1 MQGMARIGF
10 AGLGKMGLAM
20 LARLA
25 AARDDVTAWNRSPA
39 PLQQAQRWGVRP
51 AADFAALVGACDTIL
66 CAFANARVLDTLLQR
81 DGAHLGV
88 DVAGKTIIQLGTTA
102 PESSA
107 ALAGAVV
114 HMGGR
119 YIEAPVSGS
128 RIPAEKGR
136 LVAMI
141 GARDAADFE
150 YAEAILPIFAHHLV
164 RCGAPP
170 RAMQMKLAVNCH
182 VIAVAS
188 ALAEAWHLAKTLGLD
203 GKILRA
209 VLNAGPMAS
218 DFSRGKL
225 GKLLAQDWSAQ
236 ASINDVLM
244 NADLVLGMARGAG
257 INLPVAAAC
266 RTLLASAQQRGAG
279 DADVIAILHNDAM

>member
-119 YIEAPVSGS
+119 YIEAPVMVF
-128 RIPAEKGR
+128 GR
-136 LVAMI
+136 S
-141 GARDAADFE
+141 E
-150 YAEAILPIFAHHLV
+150 
-164 RCGAPP
+164 
-170 RAMQMKLAVNCH
+170 
-182 VIAVAS
+182 
-188 ALAEAWHLAKTLGLD
+188 
-203 GKILRA
+203 
-209 VLNAGPMAS
+209 
-218 DFSRGKL
+218 
-225 GKLLAQDWSAQ
+225 
-236 ASINDVLM
+236 
-244 NADLVLGMARGAG
+244 
-257 INLPVAAAC
+257 
-266 RTLLASAQQRGAG
+266 
-279 DADVIAILHNDAM
+279 

>member
-1 MQGMARIGF
+1 MRTAPRIGF

-20 LARLA
+20 LSRLA
-25 AARDDVTAWNRSPA
+25 AAQPGVAAWNRSPG
-39 PLQQAQRWGVRP
+39 PLRAAQQWGAHP
-51 AADFAALVGACDTIL
+51 TASFAALVDACDTIL
-66 CAFANARVLDTLLQR
+66 CAFANARVLDNLLQR
-81 DGAHLGV
+81 DGVHLGV

-107 ALAGAVV
+107 AMAAAVD

-128 RIPAEKGR
+128 RIPAEQGR
-136 LVAMI
+136 LVAMV
-141 GARDAADFE
+141 GARDVADFQC
-150 YAEAILPIFAHHLV
+150 AEAILPIFAHHLV

-170 RAMQMKLAVNCH
+170 RAMQMKLAVNCYL
-182 VIAVAS
+182 VAMAG
-188 ALAEAWHLAKTLGLD
+188 ALAEAWHLAQSLGLD
-203 GKILRA
+203 GEILRA

-225 GKLLAQDWSAQ
+225 DKLRAHDWSAQ
-236 ASINDVLM
+236 ASIKDVLM

-257 INLPVAAAC
+257 IDLPIAAAC
-266 RTLLASAQQRGAG
+266 RALLASAQQRGAG
-279 DADVIAILHNDAM
+279 DADMIAMLQP